1 MRTHHSGH
9 SSQAPGQRPPVA
21 PDARQDNQEDR
32 DSEGGEGRHHAAAT
46 AALEAE
52 VLQRNQDQ
60 MLVNQ
65 ALVEKILSC
74 QHIESALRESEQKLH
89 DLLAH
94 QRANREAERK
104 RIAGEIHDTLGQN
117 LLALRID
124 IVMLYQHTASR
135 QGRLRD
141 WIGAALDNVDTTLRT
156 VKQLMGDLRPA
167 GLELGLQATLDM
179 EVRKFIRASGIAC
192 QLEADAVANLALDE
206 ETVLTICRVL
216 QECLNNVFRHSLAS
230 RVSVVLGVAD
240 GVIEMVVA
248 DNGIGFDP
256 AAPRRS
262 SSYGLFGLE
271 ERLAALGGSLSVASD
286 RTHGTAVSM
295 HLPFVAL
302 PADASDAPAIG

>member
-1 MRTHHSGH
+1 MAGFKSTVV
-9 SSQAPGQRPPVA
+9 QL
-21 PDARQDNQEDR
+21 
-32 DSEGGEGRHHAAAT
+32 T
-46 AALEAE
+46 
-52 VLQRNQDQ
+52 QDQ

-74 QHIESALRESEQKLH
+74 EHAESALRVSEQKLH

-94 QRANREAERK
+94 QLANREAERK
-104 RIAGEIHDTLGQN
+104 RIACEIHDTLGQN

-135 QGRLRD
+135 HGRLHE
-141 WIGAALDNVDTTLRT
+141 WVGAALDNVDTTLRT
-156 VKQLMGDLRPA
+156 IKQLMGDLRPS

-192 QLEADAVANLALDE
+192 KLDAAAVADLDLHE
-206 ETVLTICRVL
+206 ETVLTVCRVL

-230 RVSVVLGVAD
+230 RVSILLGVSD
-240 GVIEMVVA
+240 GVLSMVVS

-256 AAPRRS
+256 AAPRKS
-262 SSYGLFGLE
+262 SSYGLLGLE
-271 ERLAALGGSLSVASD
+271 ERLAAQGGTVSVASD

-295 HLPFVAL
+295 HLPFVP
-302 PADASDAPAIG
+302 PAANASAARQSDRITS

>member
-1 MRTHHSGH
+1 MRKQQSS
-9 SSQAPGQRPPVA
+9 SSQARGQRPPVGPGA
-21 PDARQDNQEDR
+21 DQADRRDLPDSGA
-32 DSEGGEGRHHAAAT
+32 SAT

-52 VLQRNQDQ
+52 VLQLSQDQ

-65 ALVEKILSC
+65 ALVEKILSS
-74 QHIESALRESEQKLH
+74 QQIENALRESEQKLH

-135 QGRLRD
+135 HGRLHD

-156 VKQLMGDLRPA
+156 VKQLMGDLRPS
-167 GLELGLQATLDM
+167 GLELGLQATLEM
-179 EVRKFIRASGIAC
+179 EVHKFVRASGIAC
-192 QLEADAVANLALDE
+192 QLKADAVASLALDD
-206 ETVLTICRVL
+206 ETMLTVCRVL

-230 RVSVVLGVAD
+230 RVSVVLGVTD
-240 GVIEMVVA
+240 GLIDMEVS

-271 ERLAALGGSLSVASD
+271 ERLAAHGGSLSIDSK
-286 RTHGTAVSM
+286 RMHGTAVSM
-295 HLPFVAL
+295 QLPFVAL
-302 PADASDAPAIG
+302 PADGSDAPAIG

>member
-9 SSQAPGQRPPVA
+9 SSQAQGQRPPVA
-21 PDARQDNQEDR
+21 GDDR
-32 DSEGGEGRHHAAAT
+32 DEHGEYDPAVT
-46 AALEAE
+46 AALEAA
-52 VLQRNQDQ
+52 VLQLTQDQ

-74 QHIESALRESEQKLH
+74 QHIEGALRESEQKLH

-135 QGRLRD
+135 QGRLHD
-141 WIGAALDNVDTTLRT
+141 WVGAALDNVDTTLRT
-156 VKQLMGDLRPA
+156 VKQLMGDLRPT

-179 EVRKFIRASGIAC
+179 EARKFIRASGIAC
-192 QLEADAVANLALDE
+192 QLEADAIASLALDE
-206 ETVLTICRVL
+206 ETVLTVCRVL

-240 GVIEMVVA
+240 GVLDMVVS

-256 AAPRRS
+256 GAPRRS

-295 HLPFVAL
+295 HLPI
-302 PADASDAPAIG
+302 PYMPDDAVDAPVFR

>member
-1 MRTHHSGH
+1 MAQERDD
-9 SSQAPGQRPPVA
+9 RD
-21 PDARQDNQEDR
+21 PDA
-32 DSEGGEGRHHAAAT
+32 AAN
-46 AALEAE
+46 AALEAA
-52 VLQRNQDQ
+52 VLKLTQDQ

-74 QHIESALRESEQKLH
+74 EHAEAALRLSEQKLH

-94 QRANREAERK
+94 QVANREAERK
-104 RIAGEIHDTLGQN
+104 RISAEIHDSLAQN

-135 QGRLRD
+135 HGRLHD
-141 WIGAALDNVDTTLRT
+141 WVGAALDNVDTTLRR

-192 QLEADAVANLALDE
+192 ELEASAVASLELDE
-206 ETVLTICRVL
+206 DTVLTVCRVL

-230 RVSVVLGVAD
+230 RVSVVVGAAD
-240 GVIEMVVA
+240 GAIDMLVS

-256 AAPRRS
+256 GAPRRS
-262 SSYGLFGLE
+262 SSQGLAGLT
-271 ERLAALGGSLSVASD
+271 ERLAAQGGSLSVSSD
-286 RTHGTAVSM
+286 RTHGTTVSM
-295 HLPFVAL
+295 HLPIVA
-302 PADASDAPAIG
+302 PQAGISVAPAIG